1 MLSWYRDYANTVE
14 AQSPHLFTELSDY
27 HTCWKTPD
35 YKYWM
40 PTLVEEITV
49 LQKMWTDCHF
59 IFSAGYVL

>member
-49 LQKMWTDCHF
+49 LQKM
-59 IFSAGYVL
+59 